1 MTLQPPFS
9 SWNHGPEVS
18 SLVLSPLTT
27 DLCGANSPLKGACS
41 TDSLGALSQQAP
53 LQKEQHEEN
62 QRFKSSVL
70 EINVH
75 FVFRFKEAQQNRGW
89 EIERTEQKVL
99 HA

>member
-1 MTLQPPFS
+1 MTL
-9 SWNHGPEVS
+9 HGPEVS
-18 SLVLSPLTT
+18 SVCLVSPDHRFLS
-27 DLCGANSPLKGACS
+27 NSPLKGGYS

-53 LQKEQHEEN
+53 LQKEQHEAN
-62 QRFKSSVL
+62 QGFKSSVL

-99 HA
+99 GA